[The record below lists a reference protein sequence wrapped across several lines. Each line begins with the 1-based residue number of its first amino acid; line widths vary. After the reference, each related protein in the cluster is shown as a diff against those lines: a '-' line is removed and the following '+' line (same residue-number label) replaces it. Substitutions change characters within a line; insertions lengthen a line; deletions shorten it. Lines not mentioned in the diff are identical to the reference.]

1 MIKITELKRACNEV
15 ISQTFPNIKVYG
27 NDTVDGYTRPAFFTE
42 IIPHGYSHES
52 KSFAFMITMR
62 ARWEREQTK
71 QERVLNAF
79 CSDTT
84 ENMGPKELS

>member
-15 ISQTFPNIKVYG
+15 VSRTFPEIKVYG

-52 KSFAFMITMR
+52 KSFSQSGATFKLRCWNSPMMKNC
-62 ARWEREQTK
+62 ACQSMTK
-71 QERVLNAF
+71 
-79 CSDTT
+79 
-84 ENMGPKELS
+84 